1 MISGADSLPA
11 CCFPMVRLA
20 KSVSFLKVKIIFLMP
35 IFPYFPSSWF
45 ISKCRIVDN
54 PLLLAKVLVA
64 SEMSCWK
71 NTCSYKSH
79 RLLIR
84 ESLQKCDF
92 FENFAKQG
100 RDWSV
105 HIFREFP
112 TYSVILWY
120 YNQRK
125 KFLTFLL
132 RVPEV
137 GHCSQ
142 RNYFLC
148 GWIHIVKIKCHHTDL
163 CRA

>member
-84 ESLQKCDF
+84 ESLK
-92 FENFAKQG
+92 N
-100 RDWSV
+100 V
-105 HIFREFP
+105 IFLRTLP
-112 TYSVILWY
+112 NRGGIGLSTYSGSSQPILWFLWY

-125 KFLTFLL
+125 KFLFLL